1 MEKTII
7 ISIGRRELPAKRV
20 PVVQNQHGGAHRV
33 LKNDARRQRKLAK
46 ARLKKG
52 NWD

>member
-1 MEKTII
+1 MEKII
-7 ISIGRRELPAKRV
+7 ILISRWELPAKRV
-20 PVVQNQHGGAHRV
+20 PVAQNQHGGAHRV
-33 LKNDARRQRKLAK
+33 SKKDARRQRKLAK